1 MLFNALI
8 YPYKRYFL
16 VYLSLN
22 YTLFTMKSI
31 ALFLLLIFASCF
43 SFSQTARY
51 ELRMENPD
59 NHYFQVDFY
68 LKDSKAKEI
77 EVKLPVW
84 APGSYL
90 IREFSKNTNQ
100 VRAYDENGKELKVI
114 KTTKNAW
121 VINREKAK
129 EVKVS
134 YEIYAFELSV
144 RTSFLDRTHGFVSGA
159 GVFMYTEDTRNK
171 PGKLKVI
178 PHASF
183 SKITTPLLQAGE
195 GIVGDSGTK
204 EYTFSDYDNLVDSP
218 LEIGNQE
225 EFTFNAAGIPHTVAI
240 YGWGNYNVEQL
251 KVDMAKIVEAET
263 AVFGNNPNK
272 SYTFIIHNVTDGQGG
287 LEHVNSTTLSVN
299 RFTYQEG
306 EYLGFLSL
314 VAHEYFHLW
323 NVKRIRAFELGPF
336 NYDQEAYTSLLWVM
350 EGFTSYYEKLILLR
364 AGFYDKNQYL
374 NKLLSTINY
383 VEGSPGV
390 RVQSLAHSS
399 FDAWVK
405 AYRPNE
411 NSSNTTTSYYS
422 KGGIIAALFDAM
434 IIDKYDGKKCLDHFL
449 RELYSKYFEKL
460 KRGFTEKEFQQE
472 ISTFLG
478 KDMTQFFDDYIY
490 GTKVPAYDSILSK
503 VGLYV
508 EYVGKSEFSSGASI
522 SQSGGV
528 LIVKAVRSG
537 SAAESAGLS
546 PNDEI
551 IGCNGVRMNQH
562 DFEDV
567 IDQLNADDTVNLLIS
582 RDDVL
587 MEIKFK
593 ISAYERPAYNFVP
606 VNEER
611 AITLRDYWL
620 RTSL

>member
-1 MLFNALI
+1 
-8 YPYKRYFL
+8 
-16 VYLSLN
+16 
-22 YTLFTMKSI
+22 MKSI
-31 ALFLLLIFASCF
+31 TVFLILILVSSF
-43 SFSQTARY
+43 SFSQSARY
-51 ELRMENPD
+51 ELRMENPT

-68 LKDSKAKEI
+68 LKDFKSKEI

-90 IREFSKNTNQ
+90 VREFPKNTNQ
-100 VRAYDENGKELKVI
+100 VRAYDEKGKELKVT

-121 VINREKAK
+121 IINRENAK

-134 YEIYAFELSV
+134 YDVYAFELTV
-144 RTSFLDRTHGFVSGA
+144 RTSFLDNTHGFVSGT
-159 GVFMYTEDTRNK
+159 GVFMYTEETRNK
-171 PGKLKVI
+171 SGKLKVI

-183 SKITTPLLQAGE
+183 SKISTPLPQIGE
-195 GIVGDSGTK
+195 SVVGDSGAK
-204 EYTFSDYDNLVDSP
+204 EYSFSDYDNLVDSP
-218 LEIGNQE
+218 IEIGNQE
-225 EFTFNAAGIPHTVAI
+225 EFTFTAASVPHTVAI
-240 YGWGNYNVEQL
+240 YGWGNYDVEKL
-251 KVDMAKIVEAET
+251 KVDMTKVVEAAT
-263 AVFGNNPNK
+263 AVFGQNPNK
-272 SYTFIIHNVTDGQGG
+272 NYTFIIHNVSDGEGG
-287 LEHVNSTTLSVN
+287 LEHTNSTTLSVN
-299 RFTYQEG
+299 RYTYQG
-306 EYLGFLSL
+306 SDYVGFLSL

-323 NVKRIRAFELGPF
+323 NVKRLRAFELGPF
-336 NYDQEAYTSLLWVM
+336 NYDQETYTSLLWVM

-383 VEGSPGV
+383 VEGTPGV

-399 FDAWVK
+399 FDAWIK

-449 RELYSKYFEKL
+449 QELYSKYFVKL

-478 KDMTQFFDDYIY
+478 KDMTPFFDDYIY
-490 GTKVPAYDSILSK
+490 GTKVPHYDSIFSK
-503 VGLYV
+503 VGLNV
-508 EYVGKSEFSSGASI
+508 QYVGKTEFSSGATVY
-522 SQSGGV
+522 QSGGV
-528 LIVKAVRSG
+528 LRVNSVRSG
-537 SAAESAGLS
+537 SAAEIAGLS

-551 IGCNGVRMNQH
+551 IGCNGIRMNKG
-562 DFEDV
+562 DFDSLMNQLDGEDT
-567 IDQLNADDTVNLLIS
+567 IDLLIS

-587 MEIKFK
+587 MDIQFT
-593 ISAYERPAYNFVP
+593 ISSYERPAYNFIP
-606 VNEER
+606 TKDDR
-611 AITLRDYWL
+611 GIKLRDYWL